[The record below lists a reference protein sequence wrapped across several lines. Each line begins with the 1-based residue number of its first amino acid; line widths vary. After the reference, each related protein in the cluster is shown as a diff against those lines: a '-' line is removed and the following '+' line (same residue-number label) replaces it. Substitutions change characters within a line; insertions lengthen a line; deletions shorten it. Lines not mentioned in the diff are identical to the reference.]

1 MFVLLRIVLNEQNI
15 DDTLV
20 LKRWNLY
27 FTTRTESFCRKAVA
41 IFVAMKLTVSVC

>member
-15 DDTLV
+15 DDTLA

-27 FTTRTESFCRKAVA
+27 QQVE
-41 IFVAMKLTVSVC
+41 